1 MLTLRHD
8 SRSTCWIRRAGV
20 AGTTA
25 LTCRGA
31 LNFLYPR
38 KLTRHPLKVEEKK
51 KETLLEQCWLCVALR
66 LVSPLSRPA
75 AFDCPGADPCRCTPQ
90 VPCAPRPSRG
100 RLPLPSASRR
110 ASLFLAATLASGAL
124 ALSRACAAATLGG
137 ERLHPSAELLPA
149 PLGALRAVACGQLRV
164 LLGNERP

>member
-1 MLTLRHD
+1 MLTLWFFRFEVKY
-8 SRSTCWIRRAGV
+8 WIRRAGV

-31 LNFLYPR
+31 FLFVFLY
-38 KLTRHPLKVEEKK
+38 KNPLKVEEK

-75 AFDCPGADPCRCTPQ
+75 AFDCPGSDPCRCTPQ